1 MKIDE
6 ENAKLSAERRS
17 LVGTG
22 DRSEKIRNVQLPAR
36 PNHRPPPFTTAVGN
50 IPAAMNG
57 DIDDLIENL
66 QRYERELKAQNA
78 NH

>member
-22 DRSEKIRNVQLPAR
+22 DRSEKIRTYNFPQDR
-36 PNHRPPPFTTAVGN
+36 ITDHRIHYSRSN
-50 IPAAMNG
+50 ILAAMNG